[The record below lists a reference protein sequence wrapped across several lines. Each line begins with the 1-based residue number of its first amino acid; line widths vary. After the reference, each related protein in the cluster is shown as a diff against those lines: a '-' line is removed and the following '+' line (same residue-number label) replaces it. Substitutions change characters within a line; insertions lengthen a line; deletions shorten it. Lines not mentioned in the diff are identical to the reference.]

1 MPARVLRLLQRGC
14 SVAEMIYLDHA
25 ATTPVRTEVA
35 EAMAMCMTEQGH
47 FANPGSDHVPGRQ
60 AARIVEQARE
70 RFAALIG
77 AKAEEIIFTSG
88 ATEANNMALLGGAA
102 FYANKGKRIALAK
115 TEHKSVLDP
124 CRQLAS
130 RGWSLDWL
138 DTDAQG
144 LIAPDTLASALK
156 DDTCF
161 ASCMLVN
168 NETGVVHNIPA
179 LARVCADKQVLLHV
193 DAAQALGKLPVE
205 ARRWDVA
212 MMSFS
217 AHKLGGPKGIGALY
231 LRRKPPVKVQPLVYG
246 GGQERGLRSGTL
258 PVHQIV
264 GLVRAA
270 ELAEAE
276 REQIFRHF
284 GSLRRRLQDQILA
297 ALPRVEVN
305 GADTAQSPHILN
317 LSFHGVDGESLRAD
331 LVDLAVSSGSACTSD
346 HAESSYVLR
355 ALGRNDSLADAS
367 LRFSF
372 APQTSAEQIDQAA
385 QRVIASV
392 RRLRAL
398 SPLWQEQA
406 A

>member
-1 MPARVLRLLQRGC
+1 MRGRRPLPRGC

-25 ATTPVRTEVA
+25 ATTPVRKEAA
-35 EAMAMCMTEQGH
+35 EAMALCMTESGH

-60 AARIVEQARE
+60 VARIVEQARE
-70 RFAALIG
+70 RFAGLVG
-77 AKAEEIIFTSG
+77 AKAEEIVFTSG
-88 ATEANNMALLGGAA
+88 ATESNNMALLGGAA

-138 DTDAQG
+138 ETDASG
-144 LIAPDTLASALK
+144 LIAPDVLAAALK
-156 DDTCF
+156 DDTCL
-161 ASCMLVN
+161 ASGMLVN
-168 NETGVVHNIPA
+168 NETGVVQNIPA
-179 LARVCADKQVLLHV
+179 LARVCNDKQVLLHV
-193 DAAQALGKLPVE
+193 DAAQALGKFRIE

-217 AHKLGGPKGIGALY
+217 AHKFGGPKGVGALY
-231 LRRKPPVKVQPLVYG
+231 LRRKPPVKVQPLMFG

-264 GLVRAA
+264 GMVRAA

-276 REQIFRHF
+276 REQVVRHMDR
-284 GSLRRRLQDQILA
+284 LRRRLQDQILT
-297 ALPRVEVN
+297 ALPQVEVN
-305 GADTAQSPHILN
+305 GADSAQSPHILN
-317 LSFHGVDGESLRAD
+317 LSFHGIDGEALRAD
-331 LVDLAVSSGSACTSD
+331 LIELAVSSGSACTSD

-355 ALGRNDSLADAS
+355 ALGREDSLADAS

-372 APQTSAEQIDQAA
+372 GPLTTAEQIDQAA

-398 SPLWQEQA
+398 SPLWQDEGA

>member
-1 MPARVLRLLQRGC
+1 M
-14 SVAEMIYLDHA
+14 AEMIYLDHA
-25 ATTPVRTEVA
+25 ATTPVRREVA
-35 EAMAMCMTEQGH
+35 EAMAMCMTEAGH
-47 FANPGSDHVPGRQ
+47 FANPGSDHAPGRQ
-60 AARIVEQARE
+60 AAHIVEQARE
-70 RFAALIG
+70 RFAVLIG
-77 AKAEEIIFTSG
+77 AKAEDIVFTSG
-88 ATEANNMALLGGAA
+88 ATESNNMALLGGAA
-102 FYANKGKRIALAK
+102 FYSNKGKRIALAK

-138 DTDAQG
+138 ETDEQG
-144 LIAPDTLASALK
+144 LITTQALTAAIT
-156 DDTCF
+156 DETCL

-179 LARVCADKQVLLHV
+179 LARVCSEAQVLLHV
-193 DAAQALGKLPVE
+193 DAAQALGKLPIE

-217 AHKLGGPKGIGALY
+217 AHKLGGPKGVGALY
-231 LRRKPPVKVQPLVYG
+231 LRRKPPVKVQPLVFG

-276 REQIFRHF
+276 REQMFRHL
-284 GSLRRRLQDQILA
+284 GRLRSRLLDQLVA
-297 ALPRVEVN
+297 GLPQVEVN
-305 GADTAQSPHILN
+305 GAQTAQSPHILN
-317 LSFHGVDGESLRAD
+317 LSFHGVDGEALRAD
-331 LVDLAVSSGSACTSD
+331 LIDLAVSSGSACTSD

-355 ALGRNDSLADAS
+355 ALGRSDNLADAS

-372 APQTSAEQIDQAA
+372 GPTTTAEQVDQAA

-398 SPLWQEQA
+398 SPLWREEA
-406 A
+406 AA